1 MIFISG
7 RGSNLLAI
15 AKSVE
20 EGYIRNL
27 DIVKVISDNPEAE
40 GLFKI
45 REKGIDSIYVYPGEK
60 ISRFDDEGVKR
71 YMEVINKYDADY
83 IFLAGF
89 MRILD
94 KRIIDS
100 VDYVLNIHPSLLP
113 SFKGLH
119 AQRQAIEY
127 GVKVSGCTVHF
138 VDTDVDTGPIIL
150 QRTVP
155 VFADDT
161 EETLSE
167 RILKEE
173 HKAYPDAIKL
183 LVENRLEI
191 NGRIV
196 KIKE

>member
-1 MIFISG
+1 M
-7 RGSNLLAI
+7 LAI

-45 REKGIDSIYVYPGEK
+45 REKGIDSIYVSPGEK

>member
-1 MIFISG
+1 M
-7 RGSNLLAI
+7 LAI
-15 AKSVE
+15 IRAVKK
-20 EGYIRNL
+20 GYIKSL
-27 DIVKVISDNPEAE
+27 DIVKVVSDNANAP
-40 GLFKI
+40 GIFKA
-45 REKGIDSIYVYPGEK
+45 REMGIDSVYISPGEMK
-60 ISRFDDEGVKR
+60 ARFDEKGVKR
-71 YMEVINKYDADY
+71 YTEVIKKYNADY

-100 VDYVLNIHPSLLP
+100 VDSVLNIHPSLLP

-138 VDTDVDTGPIIL
+138 VDAGVDTGSIVI

-155 VFADDT
+155 VFVDDT
-161 EETLSE
+161 EETLAD
-167 RILKEE
+167 RILTEE

-183 LVENRLEI
+183 LIENKLQI